1 MSTEENAVL
10 KFPVTV
16 ERITKKALNKDAMK
30 EQLKFIADSAKRN
43 EQANWATS
51 IPTKLICEVDKGEG
65 DGREVKYSAV
75 IYVCKERYKDE
86 DAVRRRFAK
95 VLEVMKRAANRKD
108 WRVISDEALKMK
120 PNGDYVVVNGAGEE
134 TGDPAPRMLDTVVP
148 AQAKAKTLETH
159 VPDDF
164 VLPELTDE
172 VMAKRFGHIYAREPH
187 IRLIYD
193 NLATAVKSRFKKRN
207 HILLKGKPAC
217 AKTVLFLSFIDWLGD
232 DLIEAIDASTMSK
245 AGLERMLLEK
255 SHAGTLKPILILEE
269 IEKCHPENLS
279 CLIQVMDG
287 RGKIQRVNANTVRDG
302 NGEGKCE
309 IILWGTC
316 NNEDQLLKFHSGA
329 IHSRFGVQPECDRPD
344 RTLMERIL
352 LDEVADL
359 EGDPAWV
366 EPVLDFCFG
375 ELAHNPKFAD
385 KYDDPRFAKSLLA
398 SGKRLLDTGPKG
410 ALADVRNACKI
421 GVK

>member
-1 MSTEENAVL
+1 ML

-16 ERITKKALNKDAMK
+16 ERVTKKALNKDSLK
-30 EQLKFIADSAKRN
+30 EQLKFMADAAKRN
-43 EQANWATS
+43 SQSNWETS

-65 DGREVKYSAV
+65 DNREVKYSAV
-75 IYVCKERYKDE
+75 IYVCKDRYKDE
-86 DAVRRRFAK
+86 EAVRRRFVK
-95 VLEVMKRAANRKD
+95 VLDVMKRAANRKG
-108 WRVISDEALKMK
+108 WNVISDEPLKMK
-120 PNGDYVVVNGAGEE
+120 PNGEYVVVNGVGEE
-134 TGDPAPRMLDTVVP
+134 TGDPAPRMLETIMP
-148 AQAKAKTLETH
+148 AQARTKTLETH
-159 VPDDF
+159 VPEDF
-164 VLPELTDE
+164 ELPELTEE
-172 VMAKRFGHIYAREPH
+172 VMATRFGHIYDREPH

-193 NLATAVKSRFKKRN
+193 NLNTAVKSKFKKRN

-232 DLIEAIDASTMSK
+232 DLIEAVDASTMTK
-245 AGLERMLLEK
+245 AGLERLLLEK

-287 RGKIQRVNANTVRDG
+287 RGRIQRVNANTVRDG
-302 NGEGKCE
+302 NGEAAAE

-352 LDEVADL
+352 QDEVRDL
-359 EGDPAWV
+359 KGDVAWV

-375 ELAHNPKFAD
+375 ELAQNPKFVE
-385 KYDDPRFAKSLLA
+385 KYNDPRFAKSLLA
-398 SGKRLLDTGPKG
+398 SGKRLLDNGPKG
-410 ALADVRNACKI
+410 ALADVRKACKI
-421 GVK
+421 GKL